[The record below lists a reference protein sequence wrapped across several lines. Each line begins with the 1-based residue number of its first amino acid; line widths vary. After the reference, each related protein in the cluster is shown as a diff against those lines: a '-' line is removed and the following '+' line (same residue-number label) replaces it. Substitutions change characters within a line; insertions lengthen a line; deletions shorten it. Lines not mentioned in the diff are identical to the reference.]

1 MSTTSPPNSLAA
13 ALFGKTRRAILSLLF
28 GRTDE
33 EFYTRNIL
41 RLADVGHGAGQR
53 ELKHLSE
60 AGIIRRN
67 VRGHQV
73 YFQANSDSPIFHELK
88 SLILKTAGIG
98 DVLRA
103 GLAQSADQIKVAF
116 IYGSIAK
123 GEEGPRSDIDLL
135 IVGDVS
141 FSEVVA
147 NLQPAQKM
155 LGREV
160 NPTVYPPH
168 EFRSKLRAKHHF
180 LTSILKE
187 PRIYLI
193 GDENELGRLAAK
205 RLALRA

>member
-1 MSTTSPPNSLAA
+1 MSTINQTDGLAG
-13 ALFGKTRRAILSLLF
+13 ALFGKTRRAILSLLY

-33 EFYTRNIL
+33 EFYTRYIL
-41 RLADVGHGAGQR
+41 RIANTGHGAVQR
-53 ELKHLSE
+53 ELKHLSD
-60 AGIIRRN
+60 AGIIRRT

-73 YFQANSDSPIFHELK
+73 YFQANPDSPIFHELK

-98 DVLRA
+98 DALRA
-103 GLAQSADQIKVAF
+103 GLARSSDQIKAAF

-135 IVGDVS
+135 VIGNVS
-141 FSEVVA
+141 FSDVVA
-147 NLQPAQKM
+147 NLQPAQKI

-160 NPTVYPPH
+160 NPTVYPH
-168 EFRSKLRAKHHF
+168 NEFRSKLRAKHHF

-193 GDENELGRLAAK
+193 GDENELRRLAAK
-205 RLALRA
+205 RLARRT